1 MGDCEDNVDEF
12 TLNLSWID
20 SCLGKREL
28 HSSRPNFY
36 HTMSMY
42 STCDSKNVDRM
53 GRTES
58 VEDTLLSPTKP
69 TKDNRFPKYSNSK
82 FLMQGHNDYYDK
94 NTLIVASKRKGNV
107 HRLCEFFQATKQRI
121 IEAHCL
127 SRHQIFYVE
136 VSADYLLRFLIN
148 SRQIMLCP

>member
-1 MGDCEDNVDEF
+1 MEDCEDNVDEF
-12 TLNLSWID
+12 TLSLSGVD
-20 SCLGKREL
+20 SHLGKREL

-42 STCDSKNVDRM
+42 STCDSKNDDRM

-69 TKDNRFPKYSNSK
+69 TKDNRFPKYSSSK
-82 FLMQGHNDYYDK
+82 FFMLGHNDQK
-94 NTLIVASKRKGNV
+94 CFRVVSKRKGNM
-107 HRLCEFFQATKQRI
+107 HRLCKFFQATKQRI

-136 VSADYLLRFLIN
+136 VSDDYLLLFLIN
-148 SRQIMLCP
+148 SQQIMLCP

>member
-1 MGDCEDNVDEF
+1 MEDCEDSVDEF
-12 TLNLSWID
+12 TSSLSGID
-20 SCLGKREL
+20 SHLGKREL

-42 STCDSKNVDRM
+42 STCDSKNDDRM

-69 TKDNRFPKYSNSK
+69 TKDNRFPKYSSSK
-82 FLMQGHNDYYDK
+82 SFMLGHNDQK
-94 NTLIVASKRKGNV
+94 CFRVVSKGKENMY
-107 HRLCEFFQATKQRI
+107 RLCNFFQATKQRI

-136 VSADYLLRFLIN
+136 VSDDYLLLFLIN
-148 SRQIMLCP
+148 IRQIMLCP